1 MDEGLNGR
9 VEYHLVRG
17 DDHGHFVLDSDVGRL
32 RVASSLDREQVTVRA
47 AFCHMSELSVLL
59 WMSADVNLP

>member
-32 RVASSLDREQVTVRA
+32 RVASPLDREQVIVRA
-47 AFCHMSELSVLL
+47 TFGHMIELSVLL
-59 WMSADVNLP
+59 WISAGVNLP